1 MVYANRSLKGM
12 FFYRGLLGTDHTVF
26 LHFFVV
32 LYRVCFEFVI
42 RLNCLQK

>member
-26 LHFFVV
+26 LHFLWF
-32 LYRVCFEFVI
+32 YIEFA
-42 RLNCLQK
+42 LSL